1 MARADGELP
10 HLRPQ
15 GPTEYD
21 VKYQTVLSENG
32 DHLRSAA
39 TRPGAAARRGE
50 REKIRK
56 YVDHGINERGDGI
69 KMYPLVIENGG
80 RMGQE
85 FQAYLRLLANAAESN
100 HWGPKHRFW
109 FTEAPKINAIH
120 ILGQYRKA
128 VAVKKKIMT
137 AHDNRYAAQL

>member
-1 MARADGELP
+1 MKT
-10 HLRPQ
+10 RPA
-15 GPTEYD
+15 
-21 VKYQTVLSENG
+21 S
-32 DHLRSAA
+32 RSA
-39 TRPGAAARRGE
+39 TSSRT
-50 REKIRK
+50 IT
-56 YVDHGINERGDGI
+56 
-69 KMYPLVIENGG
+69 
-80 RMGQE
+80 
-85 FQAYLRLLANAAESN
+85 AYLRLLANAAESN